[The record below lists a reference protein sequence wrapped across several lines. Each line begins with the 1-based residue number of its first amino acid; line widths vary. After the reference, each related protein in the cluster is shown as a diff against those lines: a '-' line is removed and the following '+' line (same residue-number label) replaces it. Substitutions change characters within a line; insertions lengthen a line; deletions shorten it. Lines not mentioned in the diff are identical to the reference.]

1 MTQEIKH
8 CKIGKY
14 EFDLVITRE
23 IAVEALKRYPEY
35 WKALQKA
42 MSFRDIENIAKNN
55 NLEKAKDSIAN
66 IDFDTLVKLNE
77 TDIEISKW
85 TPKIVKYALP
95 KMLKLANDNTN
106 AEELIKYCEENNVL
120 DDFIRD
126 GELQQGFNSKVMEFI
141 MLGFT
146 KGRQAKV
153 AKVDFAM

>member
-1 MTQEIKH
+1 MMEERKH

-55 NLEKAKDSIAN
+55 NLEEAKNSIAN

-85 TPKIVKYALP
+85 TPKIVS
-95 KMLKLANDNTN
+95 MLYLKCLNLLMTTLMQKN
-106 AEELIKYCEENNVL
+106 
-120 DDFIRD
+120 
-126 GELQQGFNSKVMEFI
+126 
-141 MLGFT
+141 
-146 KGRQAKV
+146 
-153 AKVDFAM
+153 

>member
-1 MTQEIKH
+1 MTQERKH

-23 IAVEALKRYPEY
+23 LAVESIKRYPDY
-35 WKALQKA
+35 WKSLQKA
-42 MSFRDIENIAKNN
+42 MSFKNIDTIANNN
-55 NLEKAKDSIAN
+55 NLEKAKNSIAN

-77 TDIEISKW
+77 TDMEISKL
-85 TPKIVKYALP
+85 TPNIVKYALP

-106 AEELIKYCEENNVL
+106 ANELLKYCEENNVL

-126 GELQQGFNSKVMEFI
+126 DELQQGFNSKVMEFI

>member
-1 MTQEIKH
+1 MTQERKH

-23 IAVEALKRYPEY
+23 IAFEALKRYPEY

-77 TDIEISKW
+77 TDIEISKC

-126 GELQQGFNSKVMEFI
+126 GELQQGFISKVMEFI